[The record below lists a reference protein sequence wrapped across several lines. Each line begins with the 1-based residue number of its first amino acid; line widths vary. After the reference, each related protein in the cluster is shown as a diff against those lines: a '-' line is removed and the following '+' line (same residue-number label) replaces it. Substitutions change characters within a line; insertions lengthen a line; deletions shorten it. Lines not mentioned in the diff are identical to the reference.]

1 MTVKE
6 IQQKKL
12 VLNYYTTIMKNIIYI
27 VSALLICMSYK
38 AQQQVIPISTK
49 GWPIDGAYYKDL
61 NNELDPY
68 IGTWKGTF
76 DNKTFTIIFTK
87 YKDYNSTFN
96 FYEDRLAGKYKMQD
110 ANGLE
115 LYSTYNLL
123 DNKSKVTSLGFV
135 EQTNHTKLRL
145 LFSDFCIEGEIH
157 LSFDNTAKTQMHF
170 KYFTK
175 QTLITD
181 DSGCAPYNEM
191 PRGEMTLIKQ

>member
-1 MTVKE
+1 M
-6 IQQKKL
+6 
-12 VLNYYTTIMKNIIYI
+12 
-27 VSALLICMSYK
+27 SALLISMSYK
-38 AQQQVIPISTK
+38 AQQQILPLETK
-49 GWPIDGAYYKDL
+49 GWSIEGVYYKDL

-68 IGTWKGTF
+68 IGMWKGTF
-76 DNKTFTIIFTK
+76 DNKTFTI
-87 YKDYNSTFN
+87 TFSKVKLHEPLGN
-96 FYEDRLAGKYKMQD
+96 YDQDRLVGKYKMQD

-145 LFSDFCIEGEIH
+145 LFSDLCIEGEIH